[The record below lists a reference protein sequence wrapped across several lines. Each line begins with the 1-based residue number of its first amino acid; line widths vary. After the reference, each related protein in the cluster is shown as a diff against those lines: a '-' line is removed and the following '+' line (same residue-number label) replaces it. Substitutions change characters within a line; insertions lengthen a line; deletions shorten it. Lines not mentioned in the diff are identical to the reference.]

1 MSMSEAE
8 FASIM
13 SDEKRIIG
21 NITWGADSDH
31 SPARSFRAEV
41 ETDEGWPLFVQ
52 GRYNRR
58 ARKLSYSLIL
68 RTAGRIYGLDMGRN
82 HGMAGE
88 KHKHRNR
95 EVYAPDDITALY
107 DDPATVW
114 EQFCRE
120 AHIEHNGRM
129 YSPTGSREM
138 F

>member
-21 NITWGADSDH
+21 NITWGDDSDH

-68 RTAGRIYGLDMGRN
+68 RTAGRIYGLDMGKN
-82 HGMAGE
+82 HGTAGE

-120 AHIEHNGRM
+120 AHIEHKGQM